1 MRVRKE
7 RKGMHMASRF
17 ERKFR
22 MVAVC
27 ALAIAALAASPA
39 LAGGKTTTTSYR
51 CAAAP
56 NPVTNVSTY
65 TVSGSGFPPGM
76 VVNVYI
82 KDKISTWIVSGT
94 ALDAVTRMPVGT
106 VAAGGTFSIANINSF
121 IFYPSDLGTKTV
133 SVVNAYDRR
142 TTTLCQC
149 TFSVR

>member
-1 MRVRKE
+1 
-7 RKGMHMASRF
+7 MHMASRF

-56 NPVTNVSTY
+56 SPVTNAATY

-82 KDKISTWIVSGT
+82 KDKIATWIINGSLYAG
-94 ALDAVTRMPVGT
+94 GT
-106 VAAGGTFSIANINSF
+106 VAANGTFSLSPILSNV
-121 IFYPSDLGTKTV
+121 FYPSDLGTKTV

-142 TTTLCQC
+142 TTTLATC
-149 TFSVR
+149 TFSVQ